1 MPNFKDYQG
10 SGSQGRNGSAQ
21 RSNSNHGSR
30 GQGPRDQGPRG
41 FGARGQGKAGQGPRG
56 LGPRGQGP
64 RGQGKKPNAGSSAR
78 APRVFGPTSP
88 LGTLVDPV
96 RDRETLGH
104 GQGSAH
110 RAPFGD
116 NQRFDPRREDRE
128 QRRFSETPRERG
140 GRDRGYG
147 QERGQGRGHGHE
159 QDRGLNS
166 VAGAQSRAAAAKI
179 AESVNSGMSLTDAF
193 PQYCVG
199 LDPRDQAFVHE
210 IVYGTLRQR
219 RLLMLTLKPM
229 FDYKITERHRIVQSL
244 LLTAL
249 YQLVFMRVP
258 AHGVVSAT
266 VSACGACGQ
275 KSFAPTV
282 NAILRRFLREGA
294 TLTSSE
300 DLAVANS
307 FPDWLAERLQAA
319 YGERAAEIMSKSNEK
334 APLFLRVENSKLS
347 TDDYLKML
355 KEHEFVGY
363 TCQLSPC
370 AVRLEVPTNVT
381 LLPGFNSGLCTVQD
395 ISAQL
400 AAPLLQLEAG
410 KAQRVLDCCC
420 APGGKTAHI
429 LDLNP
434 QAEVTALDVDAA
446 RLKQTR
452 STLERLGRL
461 PHTSGASSAATSEQI
476 PAAKVHLQELDA
488 QNLDA
493 LSGEFDRILVD
504 APCSGTGVI
513 RRHPDIKWLRRAKDI
528 PNLVQTQAQI
538 LDAAYAKLAK
548 GGILLY
554 TTCSILPE
562 ENDEQIKAFLER
574 HSDAQLLP
582 FTINGQE
589 YQTLQRMPGEDEG
602 DGFFYARLQKPL

>member
-1 MPNFKDYQG
+1 
-10 SGSQGRNGSAQ
+10 
-21 RSNSNHGSR
+21 
-30 GQGPRDQGPRG
+30 
-41 FGARGQGKAGQGPRG
+41 
-56 LGPRGQGP
+56 
-64 RGQGKKPNAGSSAR
+64 
-78 APRVFGPTSP
+78 
-88 LGTLVDPV
+88 
-96 RDRETLGH
+96 
-104 GQGSAH
+104 
-110 RAPFGD
+110 
-116 NQRFDPRREDRE
+116 
-128 QRRFSETPRERG
+128 
-140 GRDRGYG
+140 
-147 QERGQGRGHGHE
+147 
-159 QDRGLNS
+159 
-166 VAGAQSRAAAAKI
+166 
-179 AESVNSGMSLTDAF
+179 MSLTDAF

-347 TDDYLKML
+347 TNDYLKML
-355 KEHEFVGY
+355 QEHEFVGY
-363 TCQLSPC
+363 TCPLSPC

-434 QAEVTALDVDAA
+434 QAEVTALDVDAS

-461 PHTSGASSAATSEQI
+461 PHTSGASSAATSEQF

>member
-30 GQGPRDQGPRG
+30 GQGPRGQGP
-41 FGARGQGKAGQGPRG
+41 RGQGKAGQGPRG
-56 LGPRGQGP
+56 FGPRGQGQ
-64 RGQGKKPNAGSSAR
+64 RPNSGSGSSAR

-179 AESVNSGMSLTDAF
+179 VESVNSGMSLTDAF

-347 TDDYLKML
+347 TNDYLKML
-355 KEHEFVGY
+355 QEHEFVGY
-363 TCQLSPC
+363 TCPLSPC

-434 QAEVTALDVDAA
+434 QAEITALDVDAA

-476 PAAKVHLQELDA
+476 PTAKVHLQELDA